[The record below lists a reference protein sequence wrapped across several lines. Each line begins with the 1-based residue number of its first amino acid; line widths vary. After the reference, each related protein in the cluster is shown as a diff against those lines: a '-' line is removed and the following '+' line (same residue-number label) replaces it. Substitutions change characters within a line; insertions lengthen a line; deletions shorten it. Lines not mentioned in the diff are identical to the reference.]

1 MKDPICK
8 RDGCYMF
15 AAATPERAGC
25 EKACRLSGRYLAA
38 ANDPRELSGR
48 LTTDTGRFTPHLV
61 RSDYDRSISEVLR
74 GKTRKVGEVAEGA
87 AKLGSFGID
96 YAALE
101 MRVMAN
107 LMNKKEGE

>member
-8 RDGCYMF
+8 RVGCYMF
-15 AAATPERAGC
+15 AAGTPEREGC
-25 EKACRLSGRYLAA
+25 EKACRLQASHLAA
-38 ANDPRELSGR
+38 ANSPRELSGR

-74 GKTRKVGEVAEGA
+74 GKRKVVEVAEAA
-87 AKLGSFGID
+87 AKLGSLGTD
-96 YAALE
+96 YTALE
-101 MRVMAN
+101 TRIMAD

>member
-8 RDGCYMF
+8 RVGCYMF
-15 AAATPERAGC
+15 AADTPEREDC
-25 EKACRLSGRYLAA
+25 EKACRLQASHLAA
-38 ANDPRELSGR
+38 TNNPRELSCR
-48 LTTDTGRFTPHLV
+48 LTTDTGRFTPHLM
-61 RSDYDRSISEVLR
+61 RSDFDRRISEVLR
-74 GKTRKVGEVAEGA
+74 GKTRKVAEVAEAA

-101 MRVMAN
+101 MRVMAD

>member
-1 MKDPICK
+1 MTNQALDIL
-8 RDGCYMF
+8 DGWRPNDV
-15 AAATPERAGC
+15 APPPAD
-25 EKACRLSGRYLAA
+25 
-38 ANDPRELSGR
+38 DPRELSGR
-48 LTTDTGRFTPHLV
+48 LTTNTGRFTPHLV

-74 GKTRKVGEVAEGA
+74 GKTRKVGELAEGA

-101 MRVMAN
+101 MRVMAD